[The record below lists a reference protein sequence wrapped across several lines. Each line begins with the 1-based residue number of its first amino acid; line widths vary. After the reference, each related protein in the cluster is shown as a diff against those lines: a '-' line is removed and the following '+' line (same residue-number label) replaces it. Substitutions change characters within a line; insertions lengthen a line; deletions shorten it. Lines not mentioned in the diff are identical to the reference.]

1 MERRTL
7 KNTQAALK
15 YWLSQQPAHVREA
28 AAEMAL
34 RRDVATL
41 FAFIGGNKVV
51 GTQGAGNL
59 MLKDIRRI
67 ALLTQRDKA
76 RIRAFY

>member
-15 YWLSQQPAHVREA
+15 HWLSQQPAHVREA

-34 RRDVATL
+34 RRDLATL
-41 FAFIGGNKVV
+41 LAYIGGNKVV

-59 MLKDIRRI
+59 MLNDIRRI
-67 ALLTQRDKA
+67 ALLA
-76 RIRAFY
+76 